1 MSRTKKGFNLLDV
14 LIVLAVVCLVSGIL
28 WRQELTERI
37 EKQDKENTVEVYCL
51 CTVLPLDDGEKAA
64 LPDKEVVLYR
74 EDKEVGTFLGY
85 YEEDADDSEEETSAE
100 EKHYTNQDGLVKIK
114 LYAVEKESG
123 YYIDDMKLV
132 RGAVLELNSELYE
145 LSLSINEIMQD

>member
-1 MSRTKKGFNLLDV
+1 MNKTKKGFNLLDV

-37 EKQDKENTVEVYCL
+37 EKQDKENTVEVYCV
-51 CTVLPLDDGEKAA
+51 CAVLPLDDGEKAA
-64 LPDKEVVLYR
+64 LPENDVVLYY
-74 EDKEVGTFLGY
+74 EDKEVGTFLGD
-85 YEEDADDSEEETSAE
+85 YEEEEESAGEASEE
-100 EKHYTNQDGLVKIK
+100 EKHYSSGDGLVRIK

-132 RGAVLELNSELYE
+132 RGAVLDLNSELYE
-145 LSLSINEIMQD
+145 LSLSINEIIQD

>member
-1 MSRTKKGFNLLDV
+1 MGRTKKGFNLLDV

-51 CTVLPLDDGEKAA
+51 CTVLPLDGGEKAA
-64 LPDKEVVLYR
+64 LPDKEVVLYY
-74 EDKEVGTFLGY
+74 EDKEVGAFLGDY
-85 YEEDADDSEEETSAE
+85 AEEEESEEEISVE
-100 EKHYTNQDGLVKIK
+100 EKHHASQDGLVKIK